1 MKPIKQNLVITVNII
16 DRDCVLPI
24 LSELLEVPVY
34 GPDQVLHDV
43 DHHDAGPTLSSKI
56 EDCSCKE
63 VFPRKIY
70 GYEDVHH
77 SMIHVSKNFQ
87 TNILIGC
94 LKNCIFPNGI
104 FYTEILSLSTR
115 DGNMKSL
122 ILTKVFRTG

>member
-1 MKPIKQNLVITVNII
+1 MKPIKQNLVLTVNII
-16 DRDCVLPI
+16 DRDSVLPI

-70 GYEDVHH
+70 SYEDVHY

-94 LKNCIFPNGI
+94 LKFA
-104 FYTEILSLSTR
+104 FFQT
-115 DGNMKSL
+115 
-122 ILTKVFRTG
+122 VFFIQRFCRCALEMAT